1 MIITHLVSLTMYFV
15 SSSCS
20 HKTHCLTLELFH
32 SISQTLRQVITKPAF
47 LEAYACMYGHWR
59 KGHTTFVNLPIWHA
73 ISKDSLSTYR
83 HMNTILLSSSFLC
96 STPCISYITFGY
108 LAINSHFEIPF
119 LFFCVMC
126 NIVDTRNGGCTVLAW
141 KALNTITQR
150 ENYQDTLIFVI
161 KMRNKF

>member
-59 KGHTTFVNLPIWHA
+59 NGHTTFVNLPIWHA
-73 ISKDSLSTYR
+73 ISKNSLSTYR
-83 HMNTILLSSSFLC
+83 HMNTILLSSSSPQHSVHILYHLR
-96 STPCISYITFGY
+96 I
-108 LAINSHFEIPF
+108 LSHH
-119 LFFCVMC
+119 L
-126 NIVDTRNGGCTVLAW
+126 VLW
-141 KALNTITQR
+141 DSIF
-150 ENYQDTLIFVI
+150 IFVCDVQYSRYR
-161 KMRNKF
+161 KWRLYRVGMKGTEYHYTKRKLPGHSDFCHKDEE